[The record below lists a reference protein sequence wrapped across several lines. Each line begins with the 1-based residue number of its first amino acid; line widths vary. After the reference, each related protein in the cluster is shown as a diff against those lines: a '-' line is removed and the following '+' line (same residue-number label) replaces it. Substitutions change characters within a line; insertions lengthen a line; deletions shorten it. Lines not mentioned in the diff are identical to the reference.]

1 MKAIKTV
8 RLMFTVYIS
17 VVSLISANAQP
28 PALPI
33 CSDQG
38 NWSTQRFLSGADT
51 VKITTPLL
59 LTDGRVMV
67 QYRGGLSTGHPWQDW
82 YALTPGAK
90 GCYSLNAADCGGAS
104 LVATWSELASLTTVT
119 CPPVPAYGPIAF
131 ASAVLPNGNVIVEG
145 GEDNLAVASRVESDC
160 GAYYNAVANTW
171 TYVAPPT
178 GWTNIGDA
186 PATVLADGTFMLGNA
201 CGNLSGVG
209 QTALFDVAT
218 LGWNTMAQPPQWTA
232 EASFTLL
239 PDNSVVFVST
249 CWPGQPVG
257 NTCSTLTSSLNSEAY
272 NPTTGTWGSLGNTTA
287 RLYSYD
293 STGTVG
299 RNRCFAG
306 QPYFGEQGPA
316 ALMPNGTYF
325 ATGGHNVAANAVLTS
340 VYDTNTKKWVSSPNL
355 PTVTIGTS
363 TYSLSAADQGAVVLT
378 DGNVL
383 FSTLTGGIQNEDA
396 SGTVYYLEWNG
407 NSYCQLNNL
416 PVGIPLQS
424 EMLTLPTGQ
433 IFITDVSWLQ
443 DDDYFIYTPGGTTYP
458 GIAPTLASLSATTLV
473 IGSTYTATG
482 TQFNGA
488 TQSSFFG
495 DDFQNYTNYPLIR
508 ITNNTTGDVFYAKTQ
523 NPSTMGVATGNL
535 PTTTS
540 FTVPSDATVGDST
553 IVVVA
558 NGIPSNS
565 LKVTLEK

>member
-287 RLYSYD
+287 RLYS
-293 STGTVG
+293 
-299 RNRCFAG
+299 
-306 QPYFGEQGPA
+306 
-316 ALMPNGTYF
+316 
-325 ATGGHNVAANAVLTS
+325 S